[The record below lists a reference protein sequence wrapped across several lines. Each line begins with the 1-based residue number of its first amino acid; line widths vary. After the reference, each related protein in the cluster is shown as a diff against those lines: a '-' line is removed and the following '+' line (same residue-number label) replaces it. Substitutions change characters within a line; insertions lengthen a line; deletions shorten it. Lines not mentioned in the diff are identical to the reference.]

1 MTRSA
6 WLQKCIVDRGEPLSI
21 LANALIALE
30 ATLPLA
36 FAYDEMLRASILI
49 EPLKPEAGFSSR
61 PVRDIDVGLVQ
72 EKLQHLGL
80 RRISKDVVHQAVDIR
95 AYERRFHPV
104 GTTWMA

>member
-80 RRISKDVVHQAVDIR
+80 RRIAKTSSIR
-95 AYERRFHPV
+95 PSTYAPTSAASIPF
-104 GTTWMA
+104 GTTWIA

>member
-1 MTRSA
+1 VSQTA
-6 WLQKCIVDRGEPLSI
+6 WLQNCIVDRGEPLSI
-21 LANALIALE
+21 LANVLIALE

-36 FAYDEMLRASILI
+36 FAYDEMLRASILM

-80 RRISKDVVHQAVDIR
+80 KRISKDTSSIR
-95 AYERRFHPV
+95 PWTYAP
-104 GTTWMA
+104 TTAASIPFGIT